1 MLRLWFNSDY
11 FI

>member
-1 MLRLWFNSDY
+1 MLRLWFNSDC